1 MLSLGTAPEVRL
13 ATLVKTDLGKWK
25 AVIRKTGWP
34 SVAKTFRTK
43 RDAEDWA
50 RRAEDEMVR
59 GAYIQRAPADRLTVA
74 DALKRYLAE
83 VTPTK
88 HPSIPKVER
97 LRCTPYFRSSGSQE
111 FVSVPCRRGAHWNK
125 RNGERNMQGKA

>member
-1 MLSLGTAPEVRL
+1 M

-59 GAYIQRAPADRLTVA
+59 GAYIQRAPADRLRVA

-88 HPSIPKVER
+88 RPSTAKVER
-97 LRCTPYFRSSGSQE
+97 LRAKILIKHLGQYSLAALTPEIVAKFRDE
-111 FVSVPCRRGAHWNK
+111 TPRG
-125 RNGERNMQGKA
+125 